1 MDSHDSGSGAIPLL
15 PLWGALG
22 RRLAVATGAATA
34 LTALFFQVPVS
45 AACLRGGM
53 AWLLARAVAAGIG
66 WLLVR
71 VEAKE
76 PEDEDREPIDNPA
89 GQPAATH
96 SDKQIG
102 AA

>member
-1 MDSHDSGSGAIPLL
+1 MDSLDSGSGAIPLL
-15 PLWGALG
+15 PLWGAFS

-34 LTALFFQVPVS
+34 LTALLFQVPVS

-71 VEAKE
+71 VETKP
-76 PEDEDREPIDNPA
+76 PEDEGEDPTTTTPDDDQVE
-89 GQPAATH
+89 AA
-96 SDKQIG
+96 
-102 AA
+102 